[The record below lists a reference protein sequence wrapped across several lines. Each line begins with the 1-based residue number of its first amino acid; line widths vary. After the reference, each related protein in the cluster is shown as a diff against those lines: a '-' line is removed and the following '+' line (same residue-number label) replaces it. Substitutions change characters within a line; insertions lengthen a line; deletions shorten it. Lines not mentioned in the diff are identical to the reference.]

1 MSIERDPLTGAE
13 VVIIE
18 SRQKRP
24 NLPTSGCPFC
34 PGGLEAP
41 DDYDVRW
48 FENRFPAFPNDRC
61 EIVLYTSDH
70 AGDFESIGVDGAR
83 KVVDLWAERT
93 QTLGSRD
100 EISYVLVF
108 ENRGSAVGATIDH
121 PHGQIYAFDHVP
133 PIPTAELRHDA
144 CVLCEYRPPA
154 EDIDAEYPIFFTS
167 GRVVSQYLSGTQTR
181 RIGGLVSQYPEPLCE
196 MHPRLAET
204 LGIKNGDLVK
214 VSTRRGEIIVPAQ
227 VVKSIRPDTVFI
239 PYHWPGKKSAN
250 LITHRALD
258 PISKIP
264 AFKVC
269 ACKIEKVADAPTKPK
284 PPSPPVALKR

>member
-24 NLPTSGCPFC
+24 NLPPSGCPFC

-154 EDIDAEYPIFFTS
+154 ENIVAEHGAWKAWTPPASAFPYEMLLAPSPHIGRLGESDAGDGDLAELLVDVLPRLDALFNAPMPYMMWIHQEPTDGGDWPAAHLHIHVCPVYRSEATMRFVAA
-167 GRVVSQYLSGTQTR
+167 GEVGSGTYFNP
-181 RIGGLVSQYPEPLCE
+181 VS
-196 MHPRLAET
+196 
-204 LGIKNGDLVK
+204 
-214 VSTRRGEIIVPAQ
+214 
-227 VVKSIRPDTVFI
+227 
-239 PYHWPGKKSAN
+239 
-250 LITHRALD
+250 
-258 PISKIP
+258 
-264 AFKVC
+264 
-269 ACKIEKVADAPTKPK
+269 
-284 PPSPPVALKR
+284 PVAAAAALRAPS